1 MMHTAKKQPPTDEE
15 RTEELRRE
23 KIAIMRGLWRVREG
37 SPTEV
42 ETDEPRPRII
52 LSTGVRASSD
62 ERVKYLNGWIARYV
76 VELHNKEVR
85 A

>member
-1 MMHTAKKQPPTDEE
+1 MIHTAKKQPPTDEE

-37 SPTEV
+37 YPTEV

-62 ERVKYLNGWIARYV
+62 ERVNLNGWIARYV